1 MKRSVAI
8 GLAAGAAAIVLAAGI
23 LMPRARRRA
32 HTYALLD
39 SLAALPLG
47 TALDSLRRVFPRLYC
62 SAMEHHHTDD
72 LPICT
77 AEADG
82 RDIRFEVPD
91 HRIGSMEVMVFGRD
105 RTDLVAWVQ
114 ARLGAPRGRCSLDG
128 NPLQWWR
135 VSGTTVT
142 VTEPPPGSRAR
153 ELVIRAG
160 GGAPPGCA

>member
-1 MKRSVAI
+1 MKRSVAV
-8 GLAAGAAAIVLAAGI
+8 GLAAGAAIVLAAGL

-39 SLAALPLG
+39 SLTALPLG
-47 TALDSLRRVFPRLYC
+47 TAFDSLRRVFPRLYC
-62 SAMEHHHTDD
+62 PEMQHHHTEE

-91 HRIGSMEVMVFGRD
+91 HRVGSMEVMVFGRD
-105 RTDLVAWVQ
+105 MTDAVAWTRS
-114 ARLGAPRGRCSLDG
+114 RLGAPRGHCTLDEIRVA
-128 NPLQWWR
+128 WWNLR
-135 VSGTTVT
+135 GATVT
-142 VTEPPPGSRAR
+142 LTEPPPGGRAR
-153 ELVIRAG
+153 KLAIQAG